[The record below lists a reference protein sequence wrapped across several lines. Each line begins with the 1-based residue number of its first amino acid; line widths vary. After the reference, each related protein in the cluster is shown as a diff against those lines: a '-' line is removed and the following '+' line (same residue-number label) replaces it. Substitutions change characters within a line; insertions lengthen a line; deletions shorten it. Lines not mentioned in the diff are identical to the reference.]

1 MEASK
6 VKKIDLK
13 QFKGHQRRFPWTMI
27 IRVFVAF
34 ATIAMIWFLMEW
46 TKEIAEN
53 RKIREVEDDAIEI
66 EYQP

>member
-1 MEASK
+1 MESSED
-6 VKKIDLK
+6 KKIDLK
-13 QFKGHQRRFPWTMI
+13 QFKGHYRRFPWIMI

-46 TKEIAEN
+46 TKEIAEK
-53 RKIREVEDDAIEI
+53 RTIPAVDDAIEI

>member
-13 QFKGHQRRFPWTMI
+13 QFKGHHRRFPWTMI

-46 TKEIAEN
+46 TKEIAEI

-66 EYQP
+66 EY